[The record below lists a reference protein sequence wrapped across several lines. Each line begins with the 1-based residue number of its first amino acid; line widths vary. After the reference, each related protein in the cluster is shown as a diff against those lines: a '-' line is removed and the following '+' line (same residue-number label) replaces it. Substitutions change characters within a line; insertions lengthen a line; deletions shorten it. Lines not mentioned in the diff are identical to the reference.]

1 MYQITLSIPAG
12 PGLSLDVTRS
22 MEATFYQS
30 SHDLTQQN
38 CLHQHQLHHLT
49 SSNPILAGDTLYNSI
64 RSASPIIFISLV
76 HHQQQI

>member
-38 CLHQHQLHHLT
+38 CLHQHQPT
-49 SSNPILAGDTLYNSI
+49 TPPN
-64 RSASPIIFISLV
+64 IIKSYPSRRYTV
-76 HHQQQI
+76 